1 MPPELPCKD
10 VWAVYRTA
18 VLGYDLTK
26 QPGCDKMG
34 VSRERIENTL
44 KPIEGNRPAFCHC
57 DSFPRQ
63 VESVTTGGALAFNG
77 GDDEL

>member
-1 MPPELPCKD
+1 MPVKLPCRD

-34 VSRERIENTL
+34 VSRERRLSQSHSIVGRSPDVCQCL
-44 KPIEGNRPAFCHC
+44 CI
-57 DSFPRQ
+57 PRQ
-63 VESVTTGGALAFNG
+63 DVTGGKCRGFCV
-77 GDDEL
+77 